1 MWGDNMFGTNYGYG
15 NVNPNMGTAPYAGG
29 FTAGVQALKGRQVAS
44 VDEVKAAQVDFSGNI
59 SYYPCPNQNVIYA
72 KYLDMN
78 TGSAVILEF
87 RPQPVQQPQYAEM
100 NAVRTLEQRIANIEQ
115 ALGGMTYANAT
126 ATDDAGK

>member
-1 MWGDNMFGTNYGYG
+1 MFGANYGYG
-15 NVNPNMGTAPYAGG
+15 NVNPNMGTAPYSGG
-29 FTAGVQALKGRQVAS
+29 FTAGVQTLKGRQVAS

-78 TGSAVILEF
+78 TGSAIILEF
-87 RPQPVQQPQYAEM
+87 RPQPVQQPQYADM

-115 ALGGMTYANAT
+115 ALGGMTSADAT
-126 ATDDAGK
+126 TSSNAGKQ